1 MKKIQVMK
9 GWVIKNLD
17 AAFQQQ
23 SRHYNLRRREV
34 RLFEG
39 DLVLARNRV
48 LSSKEKHFAAKLSP
62 KFTGPYRVSIVLSP
76 VIYEI
81 SDFTHKYIG
90 KSHLQDL
97 KPYISNNTEF

>member
-9 GWVIKNLD
+9 DWVIKNLD

-23 SRHYNLRRREV
+23 CGHYNLSRREV

-48 LSSKEKHFAAKLSP
+48 LSTKEKQFVAKLSP
-62 KFTGPYRVSIVLSP
+62 KFTGPYRVSKVLSP
-76 VIYEI
+76 VVYEI
-81 SDFTHKYIG
+81 N
-90 KSHLQDL
+90 KSFD
-97 KPYISNNTEF
+97 